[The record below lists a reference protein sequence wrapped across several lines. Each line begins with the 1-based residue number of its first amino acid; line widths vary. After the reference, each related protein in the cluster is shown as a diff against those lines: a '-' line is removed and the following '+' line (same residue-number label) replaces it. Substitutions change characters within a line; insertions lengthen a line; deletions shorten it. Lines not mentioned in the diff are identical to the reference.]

1 MMVTHVPNDEVLL
14 EYATGTLAEAPSLMV
29 ATHLALCPESR
40 SRVGEMEAVGGAM
53 LEEIAPSEMAASS
66 LDSLLA
72 RLDEPEP
79 AQSQPKHKTVSAPEL
94 PQPLRDYLGCDLD
107 GIEWKKR
114 GMGVSTADLPLS
126 VDGGHSFLLKV
137 EAGRAMPQ
145 HTHEG
150 EEWVMVLKG
159 AFDDE
164 TGHYARGDI
173 AVSDDTIEH
182 QPIAAEG
189 EDCVCLVFTDG
200 PLKLTGPFGRFL
212 NPFVKI

>member
-1 MMVTHVPNDEVLL
+1 MATHVPNDEVLL
-14 EYATGTLAEAPSLMV
+14 EYAAGTLAEAPSLMV

-40 SRVGEMEAVGGAM
+40 SRVGGMEAVGGAM
-53 LEEIAPSEMAASS
+53 LEEIVPSDLSADI

-72 RLDEPEP
+72 RLDEPGP
-79 AQSQPKHKTVSAPEL
+79 ALTRPRHETVSAPVL

-107 GIEWKKR
+107 GIQWNRR
-114 GMGVSTADLPLS
+114 GMGVATAELPMAA
-126 VDGGHSFLLKV
+126 DGGHSFLLKV

-164 TGHYARGDI
+164 TGHYVRGDI
-173 AVSDDTIEH
+173 AVSDDTVEH
-182 QPIAAEG
+182 QPVAAPG

>member
-1 MMVTHVPNDEVLL
+1 MMTTHIPNDEVLL
-14 EYATGTLAEAPSLMV
+14 DYAAGTLAEAPSLMV
-29 ATHLALCPESR
+29 ASHLALCPESR
-40 SRVGEMEAVGGAM
+40 SRVHAMEAVGGTM
-53 LEEIAPSEMAASS
+53 LEEVTPSELAPGS
-66 LDSLLA
+66 LDALLG

-79 AQSQPKHKTVSAPEL
+79 AMSQPVKTTVTSPVL

-107 GIEWKKR
+107 GIQWKRR
-114 GMGVSTADLPLS
+114 GMGVSTAELPTPAE
-126 VDGGHSFLLKV
+126 GGQSFLLKV
-137 EAGRAMPQ
+137 DAGRAMPQ

-173 AVSDDTIEH
+173 AVSDSTVDH
-182 QPIAAEG
+182 QPVAAMG
-189 EDCVCLVFTDG
+189 EDCVCLVYTEG
-200 PLKLTGPFGRFL
+200 PVKLTGRFGRFM

>member
-1 MMVTHVPNDEVLL
+1 MATHVPNEEVLL
-14 EYATGTLAEAPSLMV
+14 DYAAGSLAEAPSLMV

-40 SRVGEMEAVGGAM
+40 ARVHELEAVGGAM
-53 LEEIAPSEMAASS
+53 LEGIAPTDLTA
-66 LDSLLA
+66 DSLEAILG

-79 AQSQPKHKTVSAPEL
+79 PVAQPARATVTAPEL
-94 PQPLRDYLGCDLD
+94 PQPLRDYLGCDLE
-107 GIEWKKR
+107 GIQWKRR
-114 GMGVSTADLPLS
+114 GMGVATAELPMPAE
-126 VDGGHSFLLKV
+126 GGHSFLLKV
-137 EAGRAMPQ
+137 DAGRAMPQ

-173 AVSDDTIEH
+173 AVSDDTVEH
-182 QPIAAEG
+182 QPVAAMG
-189 EDCVCLVFTDG
+189 EDCVCLVYTSG
-200 PLKLTGPFGRFL
+200 PLKLTGAFGRFM